1 MAAVA
6 GLIRQMGEKG
16 AVVPYTRGQ
25 IEDLAGYRGST
36 PVPPDF
42 DEFWATRIQEADSEP
57 LEWELV
63 PATEAMGGANI
74 SPEAI
79 AGASCKLYDLWFR
92 GMGGARLHA
101 KYLVPKGELALSQAH
116 EGEPFEGMPLV
127 LQFHGYPG
135 TSRSWLEQMS
145 YVGMGM
151 AILAFDCPGQGGP
164 GNDVGGYEGTTVSG
178 HIVAGLDGDPAGL
191 YYVRCHQDIRILC
204 RIIRELEGIDLSR
217 VYVNGAS
224 QGGGLGIACAALN
237 ADLVSRAAILYP
249 FLSDYRRVFELEADD
264 IAYEGLRYYAR
275 WFDPAGERTGE
286 VFGKLAYIDS
296 VSFAHLVRCEVLFG
310 TGLADIVCPPPTQ
323 CAVYNNLDCP
333 KRRVLF
339 PDFGHEEIRAFDDM
353 IIDFFN
359 AGLRGGERD
368 E

>member
-1 MAAVA
+1 MS
-6 GLIRQMGEKG
+6 
-16 AVVPYTRGQ
+16 YTRAQ
-25 IEDLAGYRGST
+25 IEALGDYHGSV
-36 PVPPDF
+36 PVPEDF
-42 DEFWATRIQEADSEP
+42 DAFWAERMAEADAQP

-63 PATEAMGGANI
+63 AASEAAGGADL
-74 SPEAI
+74 SPEAV
-79 AGASCKLYDLWFR
+79 AQAPCDLFDLWFR

-101 KYLVPKGELALSQAH
+101 KYLVPTGELALTQVP
-116 EGEPFEGMPLV
+116 EGEPFCGVPLV

-164 GNDVGGYEGTTVSG
+164 GNDVGGYEGTTVAG
-178 HIVAGLDGDPAGL
+178 HIVAGLDGDPSGL

-204 RIIRELEGIDLSR
+204 RIVRELEGIDLGR

-275 WFDPAGERTGE
+275 WFDPAGIRTDE

-296 VSFAHLVRCEVLFG
+296 ASFAHLVRAEVLFG

-323 CAVYNNLDCP
+323 CAVYNNLTCP

-339 PDFGHEEIRAFDDM
+339 PDFGHEEIQAFDDM

-359 AGLRGGERD
+359 VGLGEADADEAVRPAGPEAFRGGAVHE
-368 E
+368 